1 MMLLDFDKSL
11 LEMRDSKKRTA
22 LHVLANMPHIFE
34 SGYVKGFWAELIYD
48 CNNVLP
54 SLFSTMI
61 KKFKN
66 YISFL
71 FFFFELFYYY
81 YYFSY
86 HITGI
91 PMDNTYNFKFPKFF
105 KFGQARNIEDLEAG
119 LDSEDESFGKFS
131 FFFFLFSSIYS

>member
-71 FFFFELFYYY
+71 FFFLNFFIIIIIFL
-81 YYFSY
+81 
-86 HITGI
+86 ITLQGFPWTI
-91 PMDNTYNFKFPKFF
+91 LTILNFL
-105 KFGQARNIEDLEAG
+105 N
-119 LDSEDESFGKFS
+119 
-131 FFFFLFSSIYS
+131 FLNLAKREILKI